1 MNKSIKE
8 VEEMIRK
15 VEERDLLEILEIYNQ
30 GIEDGLATFEEDLKD
45 ENYINNW
52 FSLHS
57 GRHCAFVATNE
68 QGEIMGWASINPYN
82 SRAAYDGVGEISIY
96 IHREFRG
103 QGIGQQLLNVLEE
116 EAKSQDFYK
125 LVLSTFP
132 INTLGQGLY
141 RKLNYREVGLFKNQG
156 RLRGQ
161 FVDVMIMEKLLFDQ
175 DYYLLNTK
183 ESN

>member
-1 MNKSIKE
+1 
-8 VEEMIRK
+8 MIRK
-15 VEERDLLEILEIYNQ
+15 VEKRDLSAILEIYNQ
-30 GIEDGLATFEEDLKD
+30 GIEDGIASFEEESKD
-45 ENYINNW
+45 ENYIYNCFN
-52 FSLHS
+52 LHN
-57 GRHCAFVATNE
+57 GRYCAFVATNE
-68 QGEIMGWASINPYN
+68 QGEITGWASINAYN
-82 SRAAYDGVGEISIY
+82 TRAVYQGVGELSIY
-96 IHREFRG
+96 IHRGFRG
-103 QGIGQQLLNVLEE
+103 QGLGQQLLHVLEE

-156 RLRGQ
+156 RLRGK